1 MKLDISSKLC
11 RVNVRIPGFQSRQV
25 LYLAVDEA
33 ESKRTE
39 IRQTFV
45 ISGAET
51 GFKVVGTRSDGL
63 KEGSRLWKKRS
74 ERGRKEDW
82 GRSKFPGKGSEG

>member
-1 MKLDISSKLC
+1 MPENFEISVSCK
-11 RVNVRIPGFQSRQV
+11 I
-25 LYLAVDEA
+25 LYLAIDKT

-51 GFKVVGTRSDGL
+51 GFKVVGTQSDGL
-63 KEGSRLWKKRS
+63 KEGNRLPERWR
-74 ERGRKEDW
+74 ERGSKEDW
-82 GRSKFPGKGSEG
+82 GRSKFSRRGERQKGSEG

>member
-1 MKLDISSKLC
+1 MYIRQNFEISVSYK
-11 RVNVRIPGFQSRQV
+11 I
-25 LYLAVDEA
+25 LYLAIDET

-51 GFKVVGTRSDGL
+51 GFKAVGTRSDGL
-63 KEGSRLWKKRS
+63 KEGNRRKGAKGGVKKIGAEASFRRRR
-74 ERGRKEDW
+74 EA
-82 GRSKFPGKGSEG
+82 KG

>member
-1 MKLDISSKLC
+1 MI
-11 RVNVRIPGFQSRQV
+11 G
-25 LYLAVDEA
+25 ET

-51 GFKVVGTRSDGL
+51 GFKAVGTRSDGL
-63 KEGSRLWKKRS
+63 KEGNRLPEKRS

-82 GRSKFPGKGSEG
+82 GRSKFSRERRGKRVAKSEI